1 MITARI
7 SSPGTIGRVS
17 VTSSVRTTIADP
29 KFRPKPNI
37 ALSELTDVSITT
49 PEDGELISYDALSGK
64 FKTSSIVDI
73 AIGNINGGQF

>member
-1 MITARI
+1 MA
-7 SSPGTIGRVS
+7 TIGK
-17 VTSSVRTTIADP
+17 VTITSPVRTTIADP
-29 KFRPKPNI
+29 KFRPKPNV

-73 AIGNINGGQF
+73 AIQNINGGQF